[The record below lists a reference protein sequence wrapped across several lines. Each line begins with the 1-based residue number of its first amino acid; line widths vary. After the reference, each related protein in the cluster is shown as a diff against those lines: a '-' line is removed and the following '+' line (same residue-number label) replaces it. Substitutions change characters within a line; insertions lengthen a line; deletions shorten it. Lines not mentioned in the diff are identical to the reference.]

1 MKKNQ
6 IQLIRPDAPQNSP
19 SLPLKKHTK
28 YFFHTLRWQ
37 ARQRKFEGTLATI
50 TLMAVTFS
58 QNEIREILN
67 AGETHNSKKKNNTR
81 QFVVV
86 FKMTNNFFFKKK
98 DSDTLRIG
106 AVSTPMRSQLNTAHF
121 LTNLTRAKAELE
133 TLPKSGTPQLF
144 SALSLCCELWKCVF
158 VFYFSSTLRVKR
170 KKIKFFWT

>member
-19 SLPLKKHTK
+19 SLPLKKTHKILLPHFEMTGTTEK
-28 YFFHTLRWQ
+28 IWRHFGHNHFDGSNIFAKWNPRNS
-37 ARQRKFEGTLATI
+37 QRGRNTQF
-50 TLMAVTFS
+50 
-58 QNEIREILN
+58 
-67 AGETHNSKKKNNTR
+67 KKKNNTR

-86 FKMTNNFFFKKK
+86 FKMRNNFFKKKK